1 MFGKISK
8 LFLKPLVPI
17 IRLEGDIDTR
27 SALLVSRGLKKIK
40 PDRSKALG
48 LVINSNGGSPVQTE
62 LIMNKI
68 KAYCHE
74 HHLPLYTFAEDQA
87 VSAGYWMLSAG
98 DKVYADKSS
107 TVGCIG
113 ANVSHLGV
121 KKFFEERDIEVR
133 TWVSDDKKIVPP
145 MFYDVKDVHK
155 EAMQK
160 WTDSIRKDFIANVE
174 RFRSNKIKV
183 PQGER
188 EDKLY
193 QGQAFTGQEVLN
205 YGLVDHLG
213 TYASV
218 FFKDF
223 PLCRIVDV
231 SEKPTFEKY
240 QQTIV
245 ELIKLLTS
253 KALPLIIAYFVIKG
267 TIKVY
272 LLILV
277 LKKKNS
283 SDPEEVK
290 EGEKLEKELY
300 SS

>member
-8 LFLKPLVPI
+8 YFLKPLVPI

-27 SALLVSRGLKKIK
+27 SALLVSRSLKKIS

-48 LVINSNGGSPVQTE
+48 LVINANGGSPVQTE
-62 LIMNKI
+62 VILTKI
-68 KAYCHE
+68 KAYCKE

-87 VSAGYWMLSAG
+87 ISAGYWMLCAG

-107 TVGCIG
+107 TVGCVG
-113 ANVSHLGV
+113 ANISHMGAKRL
-121 KKFFEERDIEVR
+121 FEERGVEVR
-133 TWVSDDKKIVPP
+133 TWVSDEKKIVPP
-145 MFYDVKDVHK
+145 VFYDVKDVHR

-160 WTDSIRKDFIANVE
+160 WTDSVRNSFIADIE
-174 RFRSNKIKV
+174 KYRSNKITV

-188 EDKLY
+188 DQKLY

-205 YGLVDHLG
+205 YGMVDHLG

-218 FFKDF
+218 FFKEF

-231 SEKPTFEKY
+231 SEKPNFEKY
-240 QQTIV
+240 RETFV
-245 ELIKLLTS
+245 ELVKLLTS

-277 LKKKNS
+277 MKKKNS
-283 SDPEEVK
+283 SDPKEVK
-290 EGEKLEKELY
+290 EGEQLEKELY